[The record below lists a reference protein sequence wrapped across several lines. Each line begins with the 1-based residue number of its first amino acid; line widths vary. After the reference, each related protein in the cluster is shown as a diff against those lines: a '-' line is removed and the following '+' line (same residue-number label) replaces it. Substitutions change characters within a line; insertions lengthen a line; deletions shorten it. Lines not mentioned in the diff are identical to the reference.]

1 MKSAEKN
8 RPEEQTEDSAESLF
22 GIRPT
27 DLPTP
32 PQVAVKIMQ
41 ASAGGVA
48 DAKKLGSLVASDP
61 VLTAELLRIVNS
73 AFFGFQREIS
83 NLEHAVVIL
92 GQKVLRNLVLCIS
105 VRNALADDAI
115 PDLDTDQFW
124 EDAIR
129 RSVSARLIA
138 SLLNEDKDEYFTTA
152 LLQDFGLLILFYIRQ
167 DKSKYWSEL
176 RTCDPDT
183 RLEKEKQCFQDCHDR
198 VGGLLFEKWE
208 FPQEYWEAIGEHH
221 VFSISGSDAPT
232 DHRLSKAL
240 YCADWINA
248 IFTATSKAP
257 ALERCRQLMS
267 DLLDI
272 DPEQSEILL
281 NEVPDQV
288 RDACRAL
295 GLEAKPQQ
303 DFEQILRETNVTL
316 AEENLNYQELTW
328 RLQKALNERDR
339 LAAEMNQ
346 ELELAREIQRSL
358 LPATILG
365 NFSVT
370 GVNVPARQLSGDFYD
385 YFTIKDGRVVFC
397 LGDVSGKGTNAA
409 ILMAKTCSLFRCL
422 GKHIH
427 DSRRLMSMINAE
439 VCETSTRGMFV
450 TMVAGIYDPKSGQVQ
465 MVNAGHLP
473 ALLVHGKERIN
484 AYDSQALPLGIDPEA
499 TFEAVDFCLDGGS
512 LYMFSDGLT
521 EALVNNEQLGLRGL
535 IALLVESAGCRPR
548 KRIETVISR
557 FNTGGVTPQDDL
569 TLLLIDPSVTR
580 H

>member
-8 RPEEQTEDSAESLF
+8 RLEEQTEDSAEGLT

-41 ASAGGVA
+41 ASAGGIA
-48 DAKKLGSLVASDP
+48 DAKKLATLVASDP

-73 AFFGFQREIS
+73 AFFGFQREIA

-105 VRNALADDAI
+105 VRNALANDAI

-138 SLLNEDKDEYFTTA
+138 SLLKEDKDEYFTIA
-152 LLQDFGLLILFYIRQ
+152 LLQDFGLLILFYIHQ
-167 DKSKYWSEL
+167 GKSQYWNEL
-176 RTCDPDT
+176 RTSDPDT
-183 RLEKEKQCFQDCHDR
+183 RLEKEKHYFQDCHDR
-198 VGGLLFEKWE
+198 VGRLLFEKWE
-208 FPQEYWEAIGEHH
+208 FPQEYWEAIGTHH
-221 VFSISGSDAPT
+221 VFSDSDSNTPADCLP
-232 DHRLSKAL
+232 KAL
-240 YCADWINA
+240 YCADWINTV
-248 IFTATSKAP
+248 FTTTSKAP

-272 DPEQSEILL
+272 GPDQSETLL

-328 RLQKALNERDR
+328 RLQKALDERDR

-346 ELELAREIQRSL
+346 ELELAREIQASL
-358 LPATILG
+358 MPPSILG

-385 YFTIKDGRVVFC
+385 YFTVKDGRVVFC

-422 GKHIH
+422 GKHIL
-427 DSRRLMSMINAE
+427 DPRRLLAMINAE

-473 ALLVHGKERIN
+473 ALLVHGKERVN
-484 AYDSQALPLGIDPEA
+484 AYNSQALPLGIDPQS
-499 TFEAVDFCLDGGS
+499 TFQAVDFRLDGGS

-521 EALVNNEQLGLRGL
+521 EALVNDEQLGLHGL
-535 IALLVESAGCRPR
+535 IGLLVESSDCGPR

-557 FNTGGVTPQDDL
+557 FVAGSVTPHDDL
-569 TLLLIDPSVTR
+569 TLLLIDPSATR

>member
-1 MKSAEKN
+1 MQSADNKRLEDHA
-8 RPEEQTEDSAESLF
+8 EESADSLF

-41 ASAGGVA
+41 ASAEGKA
-48 DAKKLGSLVASDP
+48 DAKKLGNLVISDP

-73 AFFGFQREIS
+73 ALFGFQREIA
-83 NLEHAVVIL
+83 NIEHAVVIL
-92 GQKVLRNLVLCIS
+92 GQKVLRNIVLCIS
-105 VRNALADDAI
+105 VRNALADAAI
-115 PDLDTDQFW
+115 PNFDADQFW

-138 SLLNEDKDEYFTTA
+138 GLLKKDPDEFFTTA
-152 LLQDFGLLILFYIRQ
+152 LLQDFGLLILFYIHQ
-167 DKSKYWSEL
+167 DKSRYWNEL
-176 RTCDPDT
+176 RTCDPDE
-183 RLEKEKQCFQDCHDR
+183 RLKKEQHYFQDCHDR
-198 VGGLLFEKWE
+198 IGGMLFEKWE
-208 FPQEYWEAIGEHH
+208 FPQEYWEAIGAHH
-221 VFSISGSDAPT
+221 GFANPGT
-232 DHRLSKAL
+232 DMPEDSLTRVL
-240 YCADWINA
+240 YCADWINS
-248 IFTATSKAP
+248 IFTSTSKAP
-257 ALERCRQLMS
+257 TLERCRELMW
-267 DLLDI
+267 DLLEI
-272 DPEQSEILL
+272 DVEQTELLL
-281 NEVPDQV
+281 NEMPNQV
-288 RDACRAL
+288 REACRAL

-303 DFEQILRETNVTL
+303 DFEQILRETNMTL

-339 LAAEMNQ
+339 LASELNQ

-358 LPATILG
+358 LPPTILE
-365 NFSVT
+365 NFSVA

-385 YFTIKDGRVVFC
+385 YFTVKDGRIVFC

-427 DSRRLMSMINAE
+427 DPRRLLTMINTE

-450 TMVAGIYDPKSGQVQ
+450 TMVAGIYDPKTGQVQ

-473 ALLVHGKERIN
+473 ALLVHGESRVN
-484 AYDSQALPLGIDPEA
+484 AFDSQSLPLGIDTRA
-499 TFEAVDFCLDGGS
+499 GFEAVDFRLDGGS

-521 EALVNNEQLGLRGL
+521 EALVEDRQLGLGGL
-535 IALLVESAGCRPR
+535 INLFVESAGCGPQ
-548 KRIETVISR
+548 KRIETVISHFR
-557 FNTGGVTPQDDL
+557 AGSVTPQDDL
-569 TLLLIDPSVTR
+569 TLLLIDPSATR

>member
-1 MKSAEKN
+1 MQSADNK
-8 RPEEQTEDSAESLF
+8 RLEDQAGESAESLF

-41 ASAGGVA
+41 ASAEGKA
-48 DAKKLGSLVASDP
+48 DAKKLGSLVVSDP
-61 VLTAELLRIVNS
+61 VLTAEMLRIVNS
-73 AFFGFQREIS
+73 ALFGFQREIA
-83 NLEHAVVIL
+83 NIEHAVVIL

-105 VRNALADDAI
+105 VRNALADEVI
-115 PDLDTDQFW
+115 PDFDADQFW

-138 SLLNEDKDEYFTTA
+138 KLLNKDPDEFFTTA
-152 LLQDFGLLILFYIRQ
+152 LLQDFGLLILFYFHQ
-167 DKSKYWSEL
+167 DKSQYWNEL
-176 RTCDPDT
+176 RTADPDE
-183 RLEKEKQCFQDCHDR
+183 RLIKEKHYFKDCHDTIGR
-198 VGGLLFEKWE
+198 MLFQKWE
-208 FPQEYWEAIGEHH
+208 FPQEYWEAIGAHH
-221 VFSISGSDAPT
+221 DFSNPGSNPPADCLP
-232 DHRLSKAL
+232 RVL

-248 IFTATSKAP
+248 IFTTVSKAP
-257 ALERCRQLMS
+257 VLERCRELMR
-267 DLLDI
+267 DLLEI
-272 DPEQSEILL
+272 EPEQTEALL

-288 RDACRAL
+288 REACRAL

-303 DFEQILRETNVTL
+303 DFEQILREANMTL

-328 RLQKALNERDR
+328 RLQKALNERDK
-339 LAAEMNQ
+339 LAAELNQ

-358 LPATILG
+358 LPPTILE

-427 DSRRLMSMINAE
+427 DPRRLLAMINTE

-450 TMVAGIYDPKSGQVQ
+450 TMVAGIYDPSSGQVQ

-473 ALLVHGKERIN
+473 ALLVHGEARVN
-484 AYDSQALPLGIDPEA
+484 AFDSQSLPLGIDPQA
-499 TFEAVDFCLDGGS
+499 AFEAVDFRLEGGS

-521 EALVNNEQLGLRGL
+521 EALVDDRQLGLGGL
-535 IALLVESAGCRPR
+535 INLFVETSDCGPQ
-548 KRIETVISR
+548 KRIESVISR
-557 FNTGGVTPQDDL
+557 FRAGSVTPQDDL
-569 TLLLIDPSVTR
+569 TLLLIDPSATR

>member
-1 MKSAEKN
+1 MKAFEK
-8 RPEEQTEDSAESLF
+8 PSVGKQTEDSAEGLT

-32 PQVAVKIMQ
+32 PQVAVKIMR
-41 ASAGGVA
+41 ASSGGIA
-48 DAKKLGSLVASDP
+48 DAKKLAALVASDP

-73 AFFGFQREIS
+73 AFFGFQREIAD
-83 NLEHAVVIL
+83 LEHAVVIL

-115 PDLDTDQFW
+115 RDLDTDQFW

-138 SLLNEDKDEYFTTA
+138 SLLKKDKDEYFTIA
-152 LLQDFGLLILFYIRQ
+152 LLQDFGLLILFYIHQ
-167 DKSKYWSEL
+167 DKSQYWNEL
-176 RTCDPDT
+176 RTSDPDT
-183 RLEKEKQCFQDCHDR
+183 RLEKEKHYFQDCHDR
-198 VGGLLFEKWE
+198 VGRLLFEKWE
-208 FPQEYWEAIGEHH
+208 FPHEYWEAIGTHH
-221 VFSISGSDAPT
+221 VFSDPDSNTPAD
-232 DHRLSKAL
+232 RLPKAL

-248 IFTATSKAP
+248 VFTTTSKAP
-257 ALERCRQLMS
+257 TLERCRQLMS

-272 DPEQSEILL
+272 DPDQSETLL

-295 GLEAKPQQ
+295 GLEAKPQH

-328 RLQKALNERDR
+328 RLQKALDERDR

-358 LPATILG
+358 LPPTILG

-385 YFTIKDGRVVFC
+385 YFTVKDGRFVFC

-422 GKHIH
+422 GKHIL
-427 DSRRLMSMINAE
+427 DPRRLLTMINAE

-450 TMVAGIYDPKSGQVQ
+450 TMVAGIYDPRSGQVQ

-473 ALLVHGKERIN
+473 ALLVHGKERVN
-484 AYDSQALPLGIDPEA
+484 AYNSQSLPLGIDPQS
-499 TFEAVDFCLDGGS
+499 TFQAVDFLLDGGS

-521 EALVNNEQLGLRGL
+521 EALVNDEQLGLSGL
-535 IALLVESAGCRPR
+535 IGLLVESANCGPR

-557 FNTGGVTPQDDL
+557 FAAGSVTPHDDL
-569 TLLLIDPSVTR
+569 TLLLIDPSATR